1 MGVRPL
7 KEIYLVIVLD
17 IILGKGGKQIIDI
30 QNDRSDME
38 L

>member
-7 KEIYLVIVLD
+7 MEIYLVIVLD
-17 IILGKGGKQIIDI
+17 IILGKGGKQTIDI
-30 QNDRSDME
+30 QNDRFDME